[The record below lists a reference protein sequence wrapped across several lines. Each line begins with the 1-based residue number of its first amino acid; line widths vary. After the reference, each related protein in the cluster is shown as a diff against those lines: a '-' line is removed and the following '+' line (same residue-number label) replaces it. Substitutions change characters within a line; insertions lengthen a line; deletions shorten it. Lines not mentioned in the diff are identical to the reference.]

1 MINKIENQLYLALTD
16 SQQFPFLEVLVICS
30 INYDFTI
37 HGRCYT
43 YAVISLVKIT
53 GWINWIT
60 IQKLHCNSNYQFS
73 GVKFNVLQ
81 QLSRLF
87 LPHISRLESPYLQNA
102 HYLSKSEGEGR
113 GDRSWR
119 CVYNA
124 DVWSSDGQER
134 YIRSS
139 RVSRLTNNCSR
150 FSLHFFG
157 FFIFYLK
164 PFV

>member
-1 MINKIENQLYLALTD
+1 MYSNSYHGYSFHTFLAIP
-16 SQQFPFLEVLVICS
+16 SPKS
-30 INYDFTI
+30 
-37 HGRCYT
+37 
-43 YAVISLVKIT
+43 
-53 GWINWIT
+53 
-60 IQKLHCNSNYQFS
+60 FS
-73 GVKFNVLQ
+73 
-81 QLSRLF
+81 
-87 LPHISRLESPYLQNA
+87 NA

-150 FSLHFFG
+150 FSLHFFLVLYILFETFCLTYY
-157 FFIFYLK
+157 FFIYKITHKIEDF
-164 PFV
+164 FVSN

>member
-16 SQQFPFLEVLVICS
+16 SYQFPFLEVLVICS

-87 LPHISRLESPYLQNA
+87 LPHISRLESPYLPPRASRMLTISANQKA
-102 HYLSKSEGEGR
+102 KGGEIDP
-113 GDRSWR
+113 GD
-119 CVYNA
+119 VYIMLMFGHQM
-124 DVWSSDGQER
+124 DKKDTSDLLG
-134 YIRSS
+134 
-139 RVSRLTNNCSR
+139 
-150 FSLHFFG
+150 
-157 FFIFYLK
+157 
-164 PFV
+164 